1 MERVSDAGK
10 RVWLRTQRS
19 HVRHVRGARFLAG
32 REQNLGAKLQKKTR
46 ETTTIT
52 LKGNIGIEHLK

>member
-32 REQNLGAKLQKKTR
+32 REQNLGAKLQKKT
-46 ETTTIT
+46 
-52 LKGNIGIEHLK
+52 

>member
-32 REQNLGAKLQKKTR
+32 REQTWAQNYKKKHEKQPLSLLK
-46 ETTTIT
+46 ETLVLNT
-52 LKGNIGIEHLK
+52 

>member
-19 HVRHVRGARFLAG
+19 HVGHVRGDRFLAG
-32 REQNLGAKLQKKTR
+32 REQKLQKKT
-46 ETTTIT
+46 
-52 LKGNIGIEHLK
+52 

>member
-19 HVRHVRGARFLAG
+19 HVRYVRGDRFLAG
-32 REQNLGAKLQKKTR
+32 REQNLGTKLQKKT
-46 ETTTIT
+46 
-52 LKGNIGIEHLK
+52 